1 MKICFITPST
11 GTIQGGV
18 ETTVRQFAKHLSKKH
33 DVTLLTG
40 KSPINPLQKDILDHK
55 YEVLTVPFWPRF
67 TLKNNFLT
75 KVIPRLDPYK
85 TESLSFYYNIL
96 LRPKIKDIIK
106 GMDVISTHYRLDSR
120 LFSNLGQKL
129 GVPSVFHILG
139 GAYSKDFFEKD
150 RSILYVATEP
160 TTKNLLESTH
170 NLDIKYVVTPGIPS
184 EVLSRP
190 INESRYSQKKLLFVG
205 RLQRSKG
212 LFELIDIFEKL
223 SKSEDNMSLTVVG
236 DGEILNA
243 LKETVKERN
252 LHTKIKFLRSV
263 SNLKVFDLYFES
275 SLLLF
280 SSKQETFGL
289 VPLEAM
295 ACGLPVLA
303 SDIPSL
309 KVTTGDNALLLPPGD
324 IDLWV
329 DRIKNLLSDKNK
341 MIKTGEKGRKWAE
354 KFTWEIKSEEY
365 EKCLYAAIEKF
376 KDTGGK

>member
-1 MKICFITPST
+1 M
-11 GTIQGGV
+11 

-33 DVTLLTG
+33 EVTLLTG
-40 KSPINPLQKDILDHK
+40 KSSKKSLQKDILAAQ
-55 YEVLTVPFWPRF
+55 YQVLTVPFWPRF

-150 RSILYVATEP
+150 RSTLYVATEP
-160 TTKNLLESTH
+160 TTKSLLESTH
-170 NLDIKYVVTPGIPS
+170 NLDIKCVVTPGIPS
-184 EVLSRP
+184 EVLSHP
-190 INESRYSQKKLLFVG
+190 LNESRYSQKKLLFVG

-212 LFELIDIFEKL
+212 LFELIEIFEKL
-223 SKSEDNMSLTVVG
+223 SETEDNLSLTIVG
-236 DGEILNA
+236 DGEILSS
-243 LKETVKERN
+243 LKETVKSRN
-252 LHTKIKFLRSV
+252 LHTKIKFLRSL
-263 SNLKVFDLYFES
+263 SNPQVFDHYFES
-275 SLLLF
+275 SLLVF
-280 SSKQETFGL
+280 PSKQETFGL

-309 KVTTGDNALLLPPGD
+309 KVTTGNNAILIPPD
-324 IDLWV
+324 KIDVWV
-329 DRIKNLLSDKNK
+329 DRIKNLISDKSK
-341 MIKTGEKGRKWAE
+341 LIEMGEKGRKWVE
-354 KFTWEIKSEEY
+354 KSTWKIKSEEY
-365 EKCLYAAIEKF
+365 EKCLFAAKEKF
-376 KDTGGK
+376 GRKGGK